1 MQDIPCRDGYFIF
14 HSPTLFLAVISGEEI
29 EHFTNAGS
37 AGNLPRMSAVES
49 GKSELVSLSI
59 ALPWAQSGGVHP
71 LIDRAAHVR
80 TEEAELEKLWNRGE
94 ILHFCA
100 GRFAVQGSDKRALRF
115 LDAQMVEMLEASGAF
130 FHGERYF
137 LGVSGDTPYF
147 LWYTEPTDTSLFEN
161 FTKADKE
168 AGDDADESTYRN
180 FATLRDLGDHLSSL
194 ELELT
199 FHGQALANW
208 HQAHPFCAT
217 CGARTSPAMGGSI
230 RRCSADGKEHYPRT
244 DPAVIVLVK
253 DTDDRILLGH
263 QKVWPKNRYSCFAG
277 FVEPG
282 EPFERAVLREV
293 LEESGVEVTDIT
305 YLGSQ
310 PWPFPAS
317 IMIAYEALALNPH
330 TAQADGAEIESI
342 RWFSRE
348 EMRQAVHEGTLLL
361 PPAMSV
367 ARAMIN
373 SWYGDRA
380 AVDLAGP
387 TAHR

>member
-1 MQDIPCRDGYFIF
+1 M
-14 HSPTLFLAVISGEEI
+14 SG
-29 EHFTNAGS
+29 
-37 AGNLPRMSAVES
+37 VES
-49 GKSELVSLSI
+49 GKSGLIALSI
-59 ALPWAQSGGVHP
+59 ALPWAQNGGIHP
-71 LIDRAAHVR
+71 IIDRAAHLR
-80 TEEAELEKLWNRGE
+80 ANQTELEALWAQAK

-100 GRFAVQGSDKRALRF
+100 GRFAAQGEEGEKENGKRLLRF
-115 LDAQMVEMLEASGAF
+115 LDAQTVASLEASGAF

-137 LGVSGDTPYF
+137 LGVSGNTPYF
-147 LWYTEPTDTSLFEN
+147 LWCTEPTDPTLFESS
-161 FTKADKE
+161 TKGSHEGVQGAYTSAYK
-168 AGDDADESTYRN
+168 N
-180 FATLRDLGDHLSSL
+180 FATLRDLGDHLSAL

-208 HQAHPFCAT
+208 HHVHPFCAT

-263 QKVWPKNRYSCFAG
+263 QKVWPEHRYSCFAG
-277 FVEPG
+277 FVDPG

-293 LEESGVEVTDIT
+293 EEESGVEVADIT

-330 TAQADGAEIESI
+330 TAKPDGAEIESV
-342 RWFSRE
+342 RWFSRK
-348 EMRQAVHEGTLLL
+348 EMKKAVDDGTLLL
-361 PPAMSV
+361 PPTMSV

-373 SWYGDRA
+373 SWYGERA
-380 AVDLAGP
+380 AVDLSGP